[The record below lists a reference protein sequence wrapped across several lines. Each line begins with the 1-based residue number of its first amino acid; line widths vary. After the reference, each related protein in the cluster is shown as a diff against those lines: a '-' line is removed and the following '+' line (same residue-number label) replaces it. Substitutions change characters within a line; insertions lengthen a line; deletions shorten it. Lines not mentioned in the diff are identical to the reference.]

1 MFYRR
6 LLPDRSAVML
16 LAIAVTAALALLGF
30 GNLVIIRR
38 EALTEQ
44 QQVRQQLEVLQE
56 QNRMLL
62 SALEKA
68 QHRQNIAPRAYQYY
82 HRVPPGQ
89 IIFEEQP
96 VEGAVTVQPGS
107 TEGPA
112 LWMQW
117 VEQLRLTLTNP

>member
-6 LLPDRSAVML
+6 LLPDRSSVML
-16 LAIAVTAALALLGF
+16 LAIAVTAALTLLGF

-38 EALTEQ
+38 DALTEQ
-44 QQVRQQLEVLQE
+44 QQVRQQLEVRQE

-68 QHRQNIAPRAYQYY
+68 QHRQNIAPRAYEYY
-82 HRVPPGQ
+82 HRLPPGL

-96 VEGAVTVQPGS
+96 VEGAVTAHPGGAN
-107 TEGPA
+107 GPA
-112 LWMQW
+112 LWMQF
-117 VEQLRLTLTNP
+117 VERLRLTLTNP